1 MSMRSMRLLI
11 IGAPGAGK
19 GTQAE
24 YIKSHYKIP
33 HISTGEM
40 FRKVI
45 AANTE
50 LGDLAKV
57 YIDRGDLVP
66 DSATNTIVKARLSE
80 RDCKRGFLLDG
91 YPRNLSQ
98 VKAFE
103 GMLDEHGWKLDAVIN
118 IDVPVDIIVRRI
130 IGRRMCKNCGKL
142 YHIETMASKIEGVCD
157 ICGGSLQQRKDDLE
171 ETVRHRLKVY
181 NSQTKPILEHYL
193 AQGLVHT
200 FDGQGDPKDIFQK
213 VMEFLGE

>member
-50 LGDLAKV
+50 LGDVAKV
-57 YIDRGDLVP
+57 FIDRGDLVP

-98 VKAFE
+98 VDAFQSI
-103 GMLDEHGWKLDAVIN
+103 LDEHDWKLDAVIN

-130 IGRRMCKNCGKL
+130 VGRRMCKNCGKL
-142 YHIETMASKIEGVCD
+142 YHIETMAPKVAGECD

-181 NSQTKPILEHYL
+181 NSQTKPILT
-193 AQGLVHT
+193 QRT
-200 FDGQGDPKDIFQK
+200 TQR
-213 VMEFLGE
+213 

>member
-1 MSMRSMRLLI
+1 MRSMRLLI

-24 YIKSHYKIP
+24 YIKTHYKIP
-33 HISTGEM
+33 HISTGDM

-66 DSATNTIVKARLSE
+66 DSATNTIVRARLSE

-91 YPRNLSQ
+91 YPRNLTQ
-98 VKAFE
+98 AAALQE
-103 GMLDEHGWKLDAVIN
+103 NLDELGWKINAVIN
-118 IDVPVDIIVRRI
+118 INVDVNIIVKRI

-142 YHIETMASKIEGVCD
+142 YHIETMPPKVVGICD
-157 ICGGSLQQRKDDLE
+157 ICGGKLQQRKDDLE
-171 ETVRHRLKVY
+171 ETVRHRLNVY
-181 NSQTKPILEHYL
+181 NSQTKPILEYYTK
-193 AQGLVHT
+193 QGLVHT
-200 FDGQGDPKDIFQK
+200 VDGQGDPKDIFNR
-213 VMEFLGE
+213 VLEILGD

>member
-50 LGDLAKV
+50 LGDVAKV
-57 YIDRGDLVP
+57 FIDRGDLVP

-98 VKAFE
+98 VDAFQSI
-103 GMLDEHGWKLDAVIN
+103 LDEHDWKLDAVIN

-130 IGRRMCKNCGKL
+130 VGRRMCKNCGKL
-142 YHIETMASKIEGVCD
+142 YHIETMAPKVAGECD

-181 NSQTKPILEHYL
+181 NSQTKPILDHYL
-193 AQGLVHT
+193 AQGLVKT
-200 FDGQGDPKDIFQK
+200 FDGQGDPKDIFQQ